1 MMPSWRVM
9 LVDDH
14 KLVRRGLAAL
24 LRLDGRYNVIAEAD
38 DGEEALQQLEKLQVD
53 VVILDLSM
61 PRLNGMETIK
71 RITKKFPRIKTMVL
85 SMHEDEQFVAR
96 AFQDGARGY
105 VLKHAMD
112 DELFK
117 ALDAILR
124 GRQFVSSSIDAASV
138 EAHALE
144 SDELTAREREVLQ
157 LIVDGHTTQAVADIL
172 AISPHTATRHR
183 ANLMQKLAAHS
194 QVELVRNAAQRG
206 LIIMPKASLEG

>member
-1 MMPSWRVM
+1 MMPECRVM

-24 LRLDGRYNVIAEAD
+24 LRLNGRYQVVAEAD
-38 DGEEALQQLEKLQVD
+38 DGEEALQLLEKVPVD
-53 VVILDLSM
+53 VAILDLSM
-61 PRLNGMETIK
+61 PRLNGLETIK
-71 RITKKFPRIKTMVL
+71 RMVKRFPRTKTMVL

-96 AFQDGARGY
+96 ALQDGARGF
-105 VLKHAMD
+105 VLKRALD

-117 ALDAILR
+117 ALDTILHGKQFISSAI
-124 GRQFVSSSIDAASV
+124 DMASV
-138 EAHALE
+138 EAHCLE
-144 SDELTAREREVLQ
+144 SGELTARETQVLQ

-183 ANLMQKLAAHS
+183 ANLMQKLDAHS

>member
-1 MMPSWRVM
+1 M

-24 LRLDGRYNVIAEAD
+24 MRLDGRYQVVAEAD
-38 DGEEALQQLEKLQVD
+38 DGEEALQLLEKTPVD
-53 VVILDLSM
+53 VAILDLSM
-61 PRLNGMETIK
+61 PRLNGLETIK
-71 RITKKFPRIKTMVL
+71 RIVKRFPRTKTMVL

-96 AFQDGARGY
+96 ALQDGARGF

-112 DELFK
+112 DELFQ
-117 ALDAILR
+117 ALDTVLR
-124 GRQFVSSSIDAASV
+124 GKQFISSAINIANV

-157 LIVDGHTTQAVADIL
+157 LIVEGHTTQAVADIL
-172 AISPHTATRHR
+172 SISPHTATRHR

-194 QVELVRNAAQRG
+194 QVELVRSAAQRG
-206 LIIMPKASLEG
+206 LIIMPKVSLEG

>member
-24 LRLDGRYNVIAEAD
+24 LRLDGRYQVVAEAD
-38 DGEEALQQLEKLQVD
+38 DGEEALQQLEKTPVD

-61 PRLNGMETIK
+61 PRLNGLETIK
-71 RITKKFPRIKTMVL
+71 RIVKKFPRTKAMVL

-96 AFQDGARGY
+96 ALQDGARGY

-124 GRQFVSSSIDAASV
+124 GRQFVSSSIDMASV

-144 SDELTAREREVLQ
+144 SGELTAREREVLQ

-172 AISPHTATRHR
+172 TISPHTATRHR

-206 LIIMPKASLEG
+206 LIIMPKTSLEG

>member
-1 MMPSWRVM
+1 MP
-9 LVDDH
+9 
-14 KLVRRGLAAL
+14 
-24 LRLDGRYNVIAEAD
+24 
-38 DGEEALQQLEKLQVD
+38 VD

-61 PRLNGMETIK
+61 PRLNGLETIK
-71 RITKKFPRIKTMVL
+71 RIVKKFPRTKTMVL

-96 AFQDGARGY
+96 ALQEGRAAMC
-105 VLKHAMD
+105 LKHAMD

-117 ALDAILR
+117 ALGCDFT
-124 GRQFVSSSIDAASV
+124 GRQFVSSSIDVASV

-183 ANLMQKLAAHS
+183 ANLMQKLDAHS

>member
-1 MMPSWRVM
+1 MMSNWRVM

-24 LRLDGRYNVIAEAD
+24 LRLDGRYNVVAEAD
-38 DGEEALQQLEKLQVD
+38 DGEEALQQLETVPVD

-71 RITKKFPRIKTMVL
+71 RIVKNFPKTKTMVL

-117 ALDAILR
+117 ALDTILR
-124 GRQFVSSSIDAASV
+124 GNQFVSSAIDRASV
-138 EAHALE
+138 DAHALE

-172 AISPHTATRHR
+172 SISPHTATRHR

>member
-1 MMPSWRVM
+1 MMPTWRVM

-24 LRLDGRYNVIAEAD
+24 MRLDGRYQVVAEAD
-38 DGEEALQQLEKLQVD
+38 DGEEALQLLEKTPVD
-53 VVILDLSM
+53 VAIIDLSM
-61 PRLNGMETIK
+61 PRLNGLETIK
-71 RITKKFPRIKTMVL
+71 RMVKRFPKTKTLVL
-85 SMHEDEQFVAR
+85 SMHEDDQFVAR
-96 AFQDGARGY
+96 ALQDGARGF
-105 VLKHAMD
+105 VLKRAMD

-117 ALDAILR
+117 ALDTILR
-124 GRQFVSSSIDAASV
+124 GGQFVSSAIDMLSV
-138 EAHALE
+138 GSHALE
-144 SDELTAREREVLQ
+144 SDELTARESQVLQ

-206 LIIMPKASLEG
+206 LIIMPKTALEG